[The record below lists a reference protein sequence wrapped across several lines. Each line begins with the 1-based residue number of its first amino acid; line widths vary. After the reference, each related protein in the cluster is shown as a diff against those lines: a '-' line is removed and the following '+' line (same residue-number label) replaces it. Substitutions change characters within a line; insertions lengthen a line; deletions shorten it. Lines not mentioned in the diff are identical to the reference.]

1 MPSKAPGRSRVGV
14 ALRPCHS
21 DRSGALLGMS
31 AEQHVHAMSGSPYT
45 VNYSG
50 RVIGHVLFGLPA
62 ANGHRIGTLVPTR
75 DYLEVRGPLR
85 RWVMQSM
92 AGNCTR

>member
-1 MPSKAPGRSRVGV
+1 MHDVV
-14 ALRPCHS
+14 AAGGLSC
-21 DRSGALLGMS
+21 MW
-31 AEQHVHAMSGSPYT
+31 AERHVHTMSGSPYT

-75 DYLEVRGPLR
+75 DYVEVRAPLR
-85 RWVMQSM
+85 RWVMQSIE
-92 AGNCTR
+92 ANADI